1 VLAGRHHQRL
11 VHQRGDEVDHLAVI
25 SAQRAHPL
33 GAGRRGA
40 AAEHR
45 QPPQRRP
52 LGLVEQLPA
61 WGWPPA
67 DGTNRSIEELL
78 AFVTEDLPGLRTG

>member
-1 VLAGRHHQRL
+1 MSEL
-11 VHQRGDEVDHLAVI
+11 VARMWDLGYDECI
-25 SAQRAHPL
+25 
-33 GAGRRGA
+33 
-40 AAEHR
+40 
-45 QPPQRRP
+45 
-52 LGLVEQLPA
+52 A